1 MDLIYGINNDML
13 DMHLSNRAIHNDRY
27 TTKFENIMRKDTC
40 VHLDLQKYAV
50 SEQECH
56 LFAEGTVRMGMYCGI
71 VRFFEDLRA
80 MVSEYDKY
88 RYKPESLTAVQR
100 NEQANELLDLQEIYI
115 HETFRELN
123 TELERGITDQFN
135 SKLGLRDISF
145 TLFVLLVIF
154 IYLFL

>member
-1 MDLIYGINNDML
+1 
-13 DMHLSNRAIHNDRY
+13 
-27 TTKFENIMRKDTC
+27 
-40 VHLDLQKYAV
+40 
-50 SEQECH
+50 
-56 LFAEGTVRMGMYCGI
+56 MGMYCGI

-135 SKLGLRDISF
+135 SKLGLRDITF